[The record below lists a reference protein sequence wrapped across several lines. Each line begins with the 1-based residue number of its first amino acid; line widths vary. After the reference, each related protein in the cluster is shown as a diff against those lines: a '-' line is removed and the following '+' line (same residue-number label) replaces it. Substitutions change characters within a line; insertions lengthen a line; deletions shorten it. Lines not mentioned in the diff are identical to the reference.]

1 MRVHRQCQ
9 PAAGVLNMD
18 LWRSLSGMV
27 QVEVVSADLPGLLS
41 ALPNMGIEIEDA
53 VSQDLLTAT
62 LSVRKKDL
70 VKVRRL
76 CEKRGEGLRVLHRR
90 GLYWAVKGI
99 LSRLVLVLGFLILTA
114 LHLFL
119 PTRVLF
125 VQVEGNHTVPAQKI
139 LEQAGQCGIYF
150 GASRSAVRSEKVK
163 NALLEAMPELQW
175 AGVTTTGCV
184 AVVQVRERRNPTV
197 TEKDIGASSIV
208 ATQDGV
214 ICQLTVTAG
223 TPLCKIGDAVVKG
236 QTLISGYTDLGLV
249 IRCQQ
254 AEGEIY
260 AYTGRKIQTLIPL
273 EQTARGVLT
282 GSETKFS
289 LLLGKN
295 RINFYKGSGISPTGC
310 VKMYAQNYITLPG
323 GYVLPVAILRETYYN
338 YQTMPQ
344 SQTAQL
350 LTDSARDFTQQYLRS
365 QMVAGQVL
373 NSTDEIRE
381 EPGLL
386 LYTGSYKCLEMIGAQ
401 RKEEI
406 IGPYGK

>member
-1 MRVHRQCQ
+1 
-9 PAAGVLNMD
+9 MD

-62 LSVRKKDL
+62 LSVRRKDL

-90 GLYWAVKGI
+90 GLYWVLKGI
-99 LSRLVLVLGFLILTA
+99 LSRPVLVLGFLILTA

-125 VQVEGNHTVPAQKI
+125 IQVEGNRTVPAQKV

-150 GASRSAVRSEKVK
+150 GASRSSVRSEKVK

-184 AVVQVRERRNPTV
+184 AVVQVRERTNPSV
-197 TEKDIGASSIV
+197 TEKGAGVSSIV
-208 ATQDGV
+208 ATRDGV
-214 ICQLTVTAG
+214 ISQVTVTAG

-254 AEGEIY
+254 AQGEIY
-260 AYTGRKIQTLIPL
+260 AYTDRKIQTLIPL
-273 EQTARGVLT
+273 EQTVRGAQT

-295 RINFYKGSGISPTGC
+295 RIIFYKGSGISPTGC

-323 GYVLPVAILRETYYN
+323 GFVLPVAILRETYHT
-338 YQTMPQ
+338 YQTTPRTQ
-344 SQTAQL
+344 EAQEL
-350 LTDSARDFTQQYLRS
+350 AEGARNFTQQYLRG
-365 QMVAGQVL
+365 QMVAGQLL
-373 NSTDEIRE
+373 NSSDEISE

-406 IGPYGK
+406 LGPYGK

>member
-1 MRVHRQCQ
+1 
-9 PAAGVLNMD
+9 MD

-62 LSVRKKDL
+62 LSVRRKDL

-90 GLYWAVKGI
+90 GLYWVLKGI
-99 LSRLVLVLGFLILTA
+99 LSRPVLVLGFLILTA

-125 VQVEGNHTVPAQKI
+125 IQVEGNRTVPAQKV

-150 GASRSAVRSEKVK
+150 GASRSSVRSEKVK

-184 AVVQVRERRNPTV
+184 AVVQVRERTNPSV
-197 TEKDIGASSIV
+197 TEKGAGVSSIV
-208 ATQDGV
+208 ATRDGV
-214 ICQLTVTAG
+214 ISQVTVTAG

-254 AEGEIY
+254 AQGEIY
-260 AYTGRKIQTLIPL
+260 AYTDRKIQTLIPL
-273 EQTARGVLT
+273 EQTVRGAQT

-295 RINFYKGSGISPTGC
+295 RIIFYKGSGISPTDC

-323 GYVLPVAILRETYYN
+323 GFVLPVAILRETYHT
-338 YQTMPQ
+338 YQTTPRTQ
-344 SQTAQL
+344 EAQEL
-350 LTDSARDFTQQYLRS
+350 AEGARNFTQQYLRG
-365 QMVAGQVL
+365 QMVAGQLL
-373 NSTDEIRE
+373 NSSDEISE

-406 IGPYGK
+406 LGPYGK

>member
-1 MRVHRQCQ
+1 
-9 PAAGVLNMD
+9 
-18 LWRSLSGMV
+18 MV

-41 ALPNMGIEIEDA
+41 TLPNMDIEIEDA

-62 LSVRKKDL
+62 LSVRRKDL

-90 GLYWAVKGI
+90 GLYWAVKRI
-99 LSRLVLVLGFLILTA
+99 LSRPVLVLGFLILTA

-125 VQVEGNHTVPAQKI
+125 IQVEGNRTVPAQKV

-163 NALLEAMPELQW
+163 NALLKAMPELQW

-184 AVVQVRERRNPTV
+184 AVVQVRERTNPSV
-197 TEKDIGASSIV
+197 TEKGAGVSSIV
-208 ATQDGV
+208 ATRDGV
-214 ICQLTVTAG
+214 ISQVTVTAG

-254 AEGEIY
+254 AQGEIY
-260 AYTGRKIQTLIPL
+260 AYTDRKIQTLIPL
-273 EQTARGVLT
+273 EQTVRGAQT

-295 RINFYKGSGISPTGC
+295 RINFCKGSGISPTGC

-323 GYVLPVAILRETYYN
+323 GFVLPVAILRETYHT
-338 YQTMPQ
+338 YQTTPRTQ
-344 SQTAQL
+344 EAQEL
-350 LTDSARDFTQQYLRS
+350 AEGARNFTQQYLRG
-365 QMVAGQVL
+365 QMVAGQLL
-373 NSTDEIRE
+373 NSSDEISE